1 MDERNL
7 GPTAYE
13 AGRCRVAVVG
23 AGHAGIEAALA
34 CARLGLSTLCF
45 TINLDA
51 VGNMPCNPA
60 IGGTGKGHLVR
71 ELDALGGE
79 MGKAADRACIQ
90 YRILN
95 RGKGPAVHSLR
106 AQADRREYQKV
117 MKATLERQENLWVK
131 QAEVTKL
138 LTRNGHVTGVQT
150 NTGAVYW
157 ADAVI
162 LCSGTYLGGKTIIG
176 SVTKH
181 SGPDGMFGADEL
193 TQSLLDAG
201 LTLRRFKTGT
211 PPRVN
216 ARSIDFSQLERQ
228 EGDEDA
234 VPFSFASQ
242 KPGAN
247 RVCCYITYTNEKI
260 WTAPPSSPVSSRGWG
275 RGTVP
280 PSRIRSSALRTSPGT
295 SFSWSRWAW
304 TPKRFMSRAFRPPC
318 RRTCRWPCS
327 APCRGWSRR

>member
-79 MGKAADRACIQ
+79 MGKAADQACIQ

-117 MKATLERQENLWVK
+117 MKAHPGAPGKPVGQAGGGHEALDRERPCH
-131 QAEVTKL
+131 
-138 LTRNGHVTGVQT
+138 RR
-150 NTGAVYW
+150 
-157 ADAVI
+157 
-162 LCSGTYLGGKTIIG
+162 
-176 SVTKH
+176 
-181 SGPDGMFGADEL
+181 ADEHRGGL
-193 TQSLLDAG
+193 LGRRRDSLLRDVSGRQDHHRLGAPS
-201 LTLRRFKTGT
+201 TVARTG
-211 PPRVN
+211 
-216 ARSIDFSQLERQ
+216 
-228 EGDEDA
+228 
-234 VPFSFASQ
+234 
-242 KPGAN
+242 
-247 RVCCYITYTNEKI
+247 
-260 WTAPPSSPVSSRGWG
+260 
-275 RGTVP
+275 
-280 PSRIRSSALRTSPGT
+280 
-295 SFSWSRWAW
+295 
-304 TPKRFMSRAFRPPC
+304 
-318 RRTCRWPCS
+318 CS
-327 APCRGWSRR
+327 AQTS

>member
-79 MGKAADRACIQ
+79 MGKAADQACIQ

-138 LTRNGHVTGVQT
+138 LTENG
-150 NTGAVYW
+150 
-157 ADAVI
+157 
-162 LCSGTYLGGKTIIG
+162 
-176 SVTKH
+176 
-181 SGPDGMFGADEL
+181 M
-193 TQSLLDAG
+193 
-201 LTLRRFKTGT
+201 
-211 PPRVN
+211 
-216 ARSIDFSQLERQ
+216 
-228 EGDEDA
+228 
-234 VPFSFASQ
+234 
-242 KPGAN
+242 
-247 RVCCYITYTNEKI
+247 
-260 WTAPPSSPVSSRGWG
+260 SPV
-275 RGTVP
+275 
-280 PSRIRSSALRTSPGT
+280 
-295 SFSWSRWAW
+295 
-304 TPKRFMSRAFRPPC
+304 C
-318 RRTCRWPCS
+318 RRTPGRSIGPTPSFSAPGRIWAARPSSARSPSTAARTGCS
-327 APCRGWSRR
+327 AQTS